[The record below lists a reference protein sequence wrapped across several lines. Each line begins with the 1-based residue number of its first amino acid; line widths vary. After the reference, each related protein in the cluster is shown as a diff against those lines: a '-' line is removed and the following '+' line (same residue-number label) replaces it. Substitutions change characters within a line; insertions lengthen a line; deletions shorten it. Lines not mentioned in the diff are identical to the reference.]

1 MSELYKIHSFYK
13 YSLDSF
19 IIVVKRAI
27 DLVQLKA
34 KNEKEAA
41 AKAAAG
47 GGDEEGGEEGEE
59 APVEE
64 EKKEEEEVEEEVQL
78 EMTPKS
84 LDKRVA
90 DLIESITYQGF
101 NYTRRGTFETHK
113 LIVSTM
119 LTFRIMIRKG
129 LLDPDEVNSLVKKE
143 VASEIPH

>member
-34 KNEKEAA
+34 KNEKDAA

-47 GGDEEGGEEGEE
+47 GGEEEGAEGEEEE
-59 APVEE
+59 APVE
-64 EKKEEEEVEEEVQL
+64 EKKEEEEVEEEEVQL

-90 DLIESITYQGF
+90 DLIESITY
-101 NYTRRGTFETHK
+101 
-113 LIVSTM
+113 
-119 LTFRIMIRKG
+119 
-129 LLDPDEVNSLVKKE
+129 
-143 VASEIPH
+143 

>member
-34 KNEKEAA
+34 KNEKDAA

-47 GGDEEGGEEGEE
+47 GGEEEGAEGEEEE

-64 EKKEEEEVEEEVQL
+64 KKEEVEEEEEVQL

-90 DLIESITYQGF
+90 DLIESITY
-101 NYTRRGTFETHK
+101 
-113 LIVSTM
+113 
-119 LTFRIMIRKG
+119 
-129 LLDPDEVNSLVKKE
+129 
-143 VASEIPH
+143 